1 MNMIKTLFGWI
12 VLLCFTT
19 SYAQDRQESLM
30 PGSYT
35 LHPDETPLYYLPKAL
50 FTPSNRSVM
59 HIQTAPFRMLQDWGT
74 QQAIVA
80 CDTVDGVE
88 VNSIVFLNAQ
98 ADTSAAAGFVSRQTE
113 PLYFKAMDRTMV
125 LSPSYGDNPLER
137 PQNGAFNFGDNWFS
151 VYRYPHITNSSWK
164 DTEDE
169 NRTIEGTTITIE
181 AAAFRIFR
189 PIPFQSVIYN
199 QTADAI
205 PLYSQADTLNLP
217 QTWFPLNENL
227 FVQKDSLNGL
237 WLKTSRFELM
247 PYERQHLM
255 ASGGKTP
262 RYRLKETAGWVR
274 KEDLYWGQWKRH
286 LTELPVFRFEVAG
299 VDPYVENENGYT
311 ATRGTLEAIKVVDK
325 KGEQTV
331 QVITGIGAEITD
343 TLNQCLHFVD
353 ANFDGY
359 RDIVSAYADGGAGPN
374 YVNIFYLFDPVAK
387 RFVYDEGLSALP
399 QVEVDTINH
408 VIRSAWRNGAGQHG
422 AAEYRF
428 IGGKMEQTYQWDQV
442 WGMGYFVQ
450 ETESTRQP
458 DGAWK
463 ETVSYGVEGVADTV
477 AIYRKPDDRQEPL
490 TRIPGTT
497 AYLKI
502 REEQPLWYY
511 IQTEYPDS
519 LQGWIRKEVVFPD
532 NWEQVSTSFTRYT
545 LEKVESEYG
554 NLLALQIR
562 DKKSGEPIQIIGPVD
577 IGYPSG
583 ILETEDDNGDKQL
596 IFRIR
601 FEDEETEPLVYVFD
615 KRSKLF
621 VKESD

>member
-1 MNMIKTLFGWI
+1 MRKLWCISTLLFFLTNG
-12 VLLCFTT
+12 
-19 SYAQDRQESLM
+19 YAQDRQESLI
-30 PGSYT
+30 PGIYD
-35 LHPDETPLYYLPKAL
+35 LNLDETPLYYLPKAL
-50 FTPSNRSVM
+50 FQPSNRSVM

-74 QQAIVA
+74 QQAIVT
-80 CDTVDGVE
+80 CDTVDGVAE
-88 VNSIVFLNAQ
+88 NSIVFLNAQ

-137 PQNGAFNFGDNWFS
+137 PQNGAFNFGHNWFS
-151 VYRYPHITNSSWK
+151 VYRNPQITSRSWK

-169 NRTIEGTTITIE
+169 NRTIEGTTLTIE

-205 PLYSQADTLNLP
+205 PLYSQADTLNPP

-227 FVQKDSLNGL
+227 FVQKDSLDGL
-237 WLKTSRFELM
+237 WLKTSRFELV

-255 ASGGKTP
+255 ASDGKTL
-262 RYRLKETAGWVR
+262 RHRLKETTGWVR
-274 KEDLYWGQWKRH
+274 KEDFYRGQWKRH
-286 LTELPVFRFEVAG
+286 LAELPSCRFEVAG
-299 VDPYVENENGYT
+299 VDPYVADKDGYT
-311 ATRGTLEAIKVVDK
+311 ATRGVLDAIKVIDK
-325 KGEQTV
+325 KREQTV

-374 YVNIFYLFDPVAK
+374 YGNIFYLFDPVTK

-399 QVEVDTINH
+399 QVEVDTVKR
-408 VIRSAWRNGAGQHG
+408 VIRSAWRNGVGQHG

-428 IGGKMEQTYQWDQV
+428 INGKMEQTYQWNQV
-442 WGMGYFVQ
+442 WGTGYFVQ
-450 ETESTRQP
+450 ETESTRQV

-463 ETVSYGVEGVADTV
+463 ETVSYGAEAVADTV
-477 AIYRKPDDRQEPL
+477 AIYQKPDDRQEPHA
-490 TRIPGTT
+490 RVPGST

-502 REEQPLWYY
+502 RDEKPLWYY
-511 IQTEYPDS
+511 IQIEYPDS
-519 LQGWIRKEVVFPD
+519 LQGWIRKETVFPD

-545 LEKVESEYG
+545 LEKIESEYG
-554 NLLALQIR
+554 NLLALRIR

-583 ILETEDDNGDKQL
+583 ILEAGDDNGDKQL
-596 IFRIR
+596 IFRIH
-601 FEDEETEPLVYVFD
+601 FEDDETEPMIYIFD
-615 KRSKLF
+615 KRRKLF
-621 VKESD
+621 VKGSH

>member
-1 MNMIKTLFGWI
+1 MRKLCCISTLLFF
-12 VLLCFTT
+12 LTF

-50 FTPSNRSVM
+50 FKPSNRPVL

-74 QQAIVA
+74 QQAIVS
-80 CDTVDGVE
+80 CDTVDGVT
-88 VNSIVFLNAQ
+88 VNSIVFLSAQ
-98 ADTSAAAGFVSRQTE
+98 VDTSLAAGFVSRQTE
-113 PLYFKAMDRTMV
+113 PLYFKAIDRTMV
-125 LSPSYGDNPLER
+125 LNPSYGDNPLES
-137 PQNGAFNFGDNWFS
+137 PQNGAFNFGNNWFS
-151 VYRYPHITNSSWK
+151 VYRNPHITSRLWK
-164 DTEDE
+164 DTQDE
-169 NRTIEGTTITIE
+169 NRLIEGTTLTVE
-181 AAAFRIFR
+181 AAAFDLFR
-189 PIPFQSVIYN
+189 SIPFQSVIYN
-199 QTADAI
+199 QTADSI
-205 PLYSQADTLNLP
+205 PLFAQADTLTPP

-227 FVQKDSLNGL
+227 FVQKDCLDGL
-237 WLKTSRFELM
+237 WLKTSRFELVSN
-247 PYERQHLM
+247 ERRHLM
-255 ASGGKTP
+255 ASGAKTL

-274 KEDLYWGQWKRH
+274 KEDLYRQQWKRH
-286 LTELPVFRFEVAG
+286 LTELPGFRFEVAG
-299 VDPYVENENGYT
+299 VDRYDGDEDGYT
-311 ATRGTLEAIKVVDK
+311 ATRGMLDAIKVIDK
-325 KGEQTV
+325 KREQTV

-477 AIYRKPDDRQEPL
+477 AIYRKPDDKQEPL
-490 TRIPGTT
+490 TRIPGSN

-502 REEQPLWYY
+502 RDEKPLWYY
-511 IQTEYPDS
+511 IQTDYPDS
-519 LQGWIRKEVVFPD
+519 LQGWIRKETVFPD
-532 NWEQVSTSFTRYT
+532 NWEQVPTSFPRYT
-545 LEKVESEYG
+545 LEKAESKYG
-554 NLLALQIR
+554 NLLAIR
-562 DKKSGEPIQIIGPVD
+562 IKDEKSGEPIQIIDPVD

-583 ILETEDDNGDKQL
+583 ILEAGDDNGDKQL

-601 FEDEETEPLVYVFD
+601 FEDDEKEPVVYVFD
-615 KRSKLF
+615 KRRKLF

>member
-1 MNMIKTLFGWI
+1 MRKLCCISTLLFF
-12 VLLCFTT
+12 LTS

-30 PGSYT
+30 PGTYT

-50 FTPSNRSVM
+50 FQPSNHSFM
-59 HIQTAPFRMLQDWGT
+59 HIQTVPFRMLQDWGT
-74 QQAIVA
+74 QQAIVT
-80 CDTVDGVE
+80 CDTMNGVA

-98 ADTSAAAGFVSRQTE
+98 TDTSAAAGFVSRQTE

-137 PQNGAFNFGDNWFS
+137 PENGAFNFGDNWFS
-151 VYRYPHITNSSWK
+151 VYRNPHITSSSWK
-164 DTEDE
+164 ETQGE
-169 NRTIEGTTITIE
+169 NRLIEGTTLTIE

-189 PIPFQSVIYN
+189 PIPFRSVIYN

-205 PLYSQADTLNLP
+205 PLYSQADTLNPP
-217 QTWFPLNENL
+217 QTWFPSNENL

-237 WLKTSRFELM
+237 WLKTSRFELV
-247 PYERQHLM
+247 PYERQYLM
-255 ASGGKTP
+255 ASGGKTL
-262 RYRLKETAGWVR
+262 RHRLKETAGWVR
-274 KEDLYWGQWKRH
+274 KEDLYRGQWKRH
-286 LTELPVFRFEVAG
+286 LPELSGFRFEVAG
-299 VDPYVENENGYT
+299 VDPYVENENGYI
-311 ATRGTLEAIKVVDK
+311 ATRGLLDAIKVIDK
-325 KGEQTV
+325 KSEQTV
-331 QVITGIGAEITD
+331 QVITDIGAEITD

-374 YVNIFYLFDPVAK
+374 YVNIFYLFDPATK

-399 QVEVDTINH
+399 QVEVDTVNQ

-422 AAEYRF
+422 ADEYRF

-450 ETESTRQP
+450 ETESTRQA

-463 ETVSYGVEGVADTV
+463 ETVSYGAEAVADTV
-477 AIYRKPDDRQEPL
+477 AIYGKPDDRHEPL
-490 TRIPGTT
+490 TRIPGSN

-502 REEQPLWYY
+502 RDEKPLWYY
-511 IQTEYPDS
+511 IQSDYPDS
-519 LQGWIRKEVVFPD
+519 LQGWIRKEMVFPD
-532 NWEQVSTSFTRYT
+532 NWEPVPTTFPHYT
-545 LEKVESEYG
+545 LEKVESKYG
-554 NLLALQIR
+554 NLLALRIK
-562 DKKSGEPIQIIGPVD
+562 DEKSGEPIQIIGPVD

-583 ILETEDDNGDKQL
+583 ILEAENDNGDKRMN
-596 IFRIR
+596 FRIR
-601 FEDEETEPLVYVFD
+601 FEDDETEPMVYVFD
-615 KRSKLF
+615 KRTKLF